1 MIEKI
6 IAGSARNF
14 LLVGIFVAVIIAVGT
29 YALRNTPLDAIPD
42 LSDVQVIVFTEWP
55 GRAPNLVEDQ
65 VTYPIV
71 STMLSAP
78 KVKVVRGYS
87 YFGMSFVYIIFQD
100 GTDMYWAR
108 SRVLE
113 YMNGLAGKLPAGVA
127 PVLGPDATGVGWAYE
142 YALVDRS
149 GRLNLQQLRS
159 LQDWSLRYWLRAVP
173 GVADV
178 ASIGGYVKQ
187 YQIEIDPNKLLAYGI
202 PLDEVMKAVQTSN
215 NDVGGRVL
223 EFNGTEYMVR
233 GRGYVGKPEDLGKV
247 VLRASEGGTPVL
259 LRDVARVQLGPDMR
273 RGTAELNGLGEA
285 VGGIVIVRFGE
296 NSLKVLEA
304 VKEKL
309 KQVAPALPKGV
320 EVVPAYDR
328 SHLIEESIRTL
339 KEKLVEESIIVSLVC
354 ILFLFHFRSALVAI
368 LTLPLAL
375 LMSFTAMYFLGTS
388 SNIMSL
394 GGIAIAIG
402 AMVDATIVM
411 VENAHKRLEHAPPG
425 SDRRQIIIEAAQEVG
440 KPLFYSLLII
450 TVSFLPVF
458 TLEAQEGRLFRPLAF
473 TKTFSMLFA
482 SLLSVT
488 VAPALM
494 LLLIRGRIV
503 AESKNPIN
511 RFLIALYRP
520 IFRGAYRIR
529 WVVLAAS
536 LVALIATWPVF
547 KTLGNE
553 FMPPLYEGTLL
564 FMPAS
569 LPGLSVTEAQSLLQK
584 QDRILKSFP
593 EVESVFGKAG
603 SSESATDPAPMEMM
617 ETLVALKPQSQWPR
631 GMTKDKLV
639 DKMDKALRIPGV
651 SNGWTM
657 PIAGRIDMLTT
668 GIRTPVGIKIF
679 GPDLAVIEQ
688 IGKEIESS
696 VKMIPGTRN
705 VYAER
710 VTGGYYFD
718 FDIDR
723 DQIARYGL
731 RIGDVES
738 VIESAI
744 GGENISQTIEGRERY
759 PINLRY
765 PRDFRST
772 PNALDRVLISTPSGA
787 QIPLTQVARINMHK
801 GAPVV
806 RSEAAQITGWVFVDV
821 AGRDIGSYVDEAMRV
836 VKQKVN
842 VPTGYNLVWSGQYEY
857 MQRAKERLKIMV
869 PLTLLLVVLLLY
881 LNFRAIPQTLIVL
894 LSIPFAVV
902 GAVWLLA
909 ALKYN
914 MSVAVWVGIIALAGV
929 AAETGVVMIVY
940 LDEAYEHRKAAGT
953 MNTPQDLH
961 EAIFEGAVQ
970 RVRPKVMT
978 VMAIMMGLLPIMWSS
993 GTGADVMKRIAAPMI
1008 GGMVSST
1015 VLTLIL
1021 IPIIYEFWR
1030 GRAMRKASAAE
1041 KAMVSHGLE
1050 SQSTSV

>member
-1 MIEKI
+1 MIEKL
-6 IAGSARNF
+6 IAASARNLF
-14 LLVGIFVAVIIAVGT
+14 FVALGVLVIIGLGIWAVKS
-29 YALRNTPLDAIPD
+29 TPLDALPD
-42 LSDVQVIVFTEWP
+42 LSDVQVIVFTEWS
-55 GRAPNLVEDQ
+55 GRAPSLVEDQ

-100 GTDMYWAR
+100 GTDIYWAR

-127 PVLGPDATGVGWAYE
+127 PVLGPDATGVGWAFE
-142 YALVDRS
+142 YAVVDRS
-149 GRLNLQQLRS
+149 NKLNLQELRT
-159 LQDWSLRYWLRAVP
+159 LQDWSIRYWLRAVP

-178 ASIGGYVKQ
+178 ASLGGYVKQ
-187 YQIEIDPNKLLAYGI
+187 YQVEVHPNKLLAYGI
-202 PLDEVMKAVQTSN
+202 PLDDVMKAIQASN

-223 EFNGTEYMVR
+223 EFNGTEFMVR
-233 GRGYVGKPEDLGKV
+233 GRGYVRKPEDLEKV
-247 VLRASEGGTPVL
+247 VLTVNEKGTPVL

-273 RGTAELNGLGEA
+273 RGAAELNGLGEA

-296 NSLKVLEA
+296 NSLKVIES
-304 VKEKL
+304 VKAKI
-309 KQVAPALPKGV
+309 KQVSRALPQGV
-320 EVVPAYDR
+320 EIVPVYDR
-328 SHLIEESIRTL
+328 STLIEESIKTL
-339 KEKLVEESIIVSLVC
+339 KEKLIEESIIVSLVC
-354 ILFLFHFRSALVAI
+354 IIFLFHFRSALVAI

-375 LMSFTAMYFLGTS
+375 LLSFTAMHFLGLS

-425 SDRRQIIIEAAQEVG
+425 SDRSEVIIQAAKEVG

-482 SLLSVT
+482 SLLSIT

-494 LLLIRGRIV
+494 VLLIRGRIR
-503 AESKNPIN
+503 AEAKNPIN
-511 RFLIALYRP
+511 RFLIAVYRP
-520 IFRGAYRIR
+520 VFRFAYRWRKATLGVSI
-529 WVVLAAS
+529 LA
-536 LVALIATWPVF
+536 LALTVPVF
-547 KTLGNE
+547 RTLGNE

-569 LPGLSVTEAQSLLQK
+569 LPGLSITEAQALLQK
-584 QDRILKSFP
+584 QDKILKSFP

-617 ETLVALKPQSQWPR
+617 ETLVALKPESQWR
-631 GMTKDKLV
+631 KGMTPAKLV
-639 DKMDKALRIPGV
+639 GEMDRAVRLPGV
-651 SNGWTM
+651 SNSWTM

-679 GPDLAVIEQ
+679 GPDLNVIQSIGQQ
-688 IGKEIESS
+688 IEGAL
-696 VKMIPGTRN
+696 KMIPGTRN

-710 VTGGYYFD
+710 VSGGYFYD
-718 FDIDR
+718 FDINR
-723 DQIARYGL
+723 DEIARYGL
-731 RIGDVES
+731 RVGDVEAI
-738 VIESAI
+738 IESAI
-744 GGENISQTIEGRERY
+744 GGENISQTVEGRERY

-772 PNALDRVLISTPSGA
+772 PNALERVLVSTPTGV
-787 QIPLTQVARINMHK
+787 QIPLGQLAKISPRM
-801 GAPVV
+801 GPPVV
-806 RSEAAQITGWVFVDV
+806 RTEAAQITGWVFVDV
-821 AGRDIGSYVDEAMRV
+821 TGRDIGGYVAEAMKAV
-836 VKQKVN
+836 EAKVK

-857 MQRAKERLKIMV
+857 MQRAKERLKLMV
-869 PLTLLLVVLLLY
+869 PLTLFLVILLLY
-881 LNFRAIPQTLIVL
+881 FNFRAVPQTLIVL
-894 LSIPFAVV
+894 LSIPFAIL
-902 GAVWLLA
+902 GAIWLLA
-909 ALKYN
+909 TLQYN

-940 LDEAYEHRKAAGT
+940 LDEAYELRKGAGT
-953 MNTPQDLH
+953 LRTRQDLH
-961 EAIFEGAVQ
+961 EAVFEGAVQ
-970 RVRPKVMT
+970 RVRPKIMT
-978 VMAIMMGLLPIMWSS
+978 VMAIMMGLLPIMWSY

-1015 VLTLIL
+1015 VLTLVL

-1030 GRAMRKASAAE
+1030 ARSLPKGAAIE
-1041 KAMVSHGLE
+1041 IAGAELKP
-1050 SQSTSV
+1050 

>member
-6 IAGSARNF
+6 IGASARNF
-14 LLVGIFVAVIIAVGT
+14 LLVAIGVVVIIGWGI
-29 YALRNTPLDAIPD
+29 YSIRKTPLDAIPD
-42 LSDVQVIVFTEWP
+42 LSDVQVILFTEWP
-55 GRAPNLVEDQ
+55 GRAPSLVEDQ

-71 STMLSAP
+71 SRMLSAP

-113 YMNGLAGKLPAGVA
+113 YMNGLSGKLPAGVG
-127 PVLGPDATGVGWAYE
+127 PVLGPDATGVGWAFE
-142 YALVDRS
+142 YALIDRS
-149 GRLNLQQLRS
+149 NKLNLQELRS
-159 LQDWSLRYWLRAVP
+159 LQDWSLQYWLRAVP

-187 YQIEIDPNKLLAYGI
+187 YQIEINPNKLLAFGI
-202 PLDEVMKAVQTSN
+202 PLDDVMQAIQTSN

-233 GRGYVGKPEDLGKV
+233 GRGYVRGVEDLEKIA
-247 VLRASEGGTPVL
+247 LATNEQGTPIL
-259 LRDVARVQLGPDMR
+259 LRDVARVALGPDMR
-273 RGTAELNGLGEA
+273 RGAAELNGLGEA

-296 NSLKVLEA
+296 NSLKVIED
-304 VKEKL
+304 VKAKI
-309 KQVAPALPKGV
+309 KQVSRSLPKGV
-320 EVVPAYDR
+320 EIVPVYDR
-328 SHLIEESIRTL
+328 SELIRDSIKTL
-339 KEKLVEESIIVSLVC
+339 KEKLIEESIIVSLVC
-354 ILFLFHFRSALVAI
+354 LLFLFHFRSSLVAI

-375 LMSFTAMYFLGTS
+375 LMSFTAMHLLGLS

-402 AMVDATIVM
+402 AMVDAAIVM
-411 VENAHKRLEHAPPG
+411 IENAHKRLEHAPAG
-425 SDRRQIIIEAAQEVG
+425 ADRREVIIQAAKEVG

-458 TLEAQEGRLFRPLAF
+458 SLEAQEGRLFRPLAF

-482 SLLSVT
+482 SVLSVT
-488 VAPALM
+488 VAPVLM
-494 LLLIRGRIV
+494 LLLIRGKIV
-503 AESKNPIN
+503 AEARNPIN
-511 RFLIALYRP
+511 RFLIAIYRP
-520 IFRGAYRIR
+520 VFRFAYRWR
-529 WVVLAAS
+529 AAVLAVS
-536 LVALIATWPVF
+536 ALAVLATFPIF
-547 KTLGNE
+547 ARLGSE
-553 FMPPLYEGTLL
+553 FMPRLYEGTLL
-564 FMPAS
+564 YMPSS
-569 LPGLSVTEAQSLLQK
+569 LPGLSITEAQALLQK
-584 QDRILKSFP
+584 QDKVLKSFP

-617 ETLVALKPQSQWPR
+617 ETLIALKPESQWR
-631 GMTKDKLV
+631 KGMTPARLIDELDRAV
-639 DKMDKALRIPGV
+639 RMPGV
-651 SNGWTM
+651 SNAWTM
-657 PIAGRIDMLTT
+657 PIAGRTDMLTT

-679 GPDLAVIEQ
+679 GPDLAVIQSIGQQ
-688 IGKEIESS
+688 IEGA
-696 VKMIPGTRN
+696 VKMVPGTRN

-710 VTGGYYFD
+710 VTGGYFYD
-718 FDIDR
+718 FEINR
-723 DQIARYGL
+723 DEIARYGL
-731 RIGDVES
+731 RVGDVEA

-759 PINLRY
+759 PINVRY
-765 PRDFRST
+765 PRDFRNS
-772 PNALDRVLISTPSGA
+772 PEVLERVLISTPGGA
-787 QIPLTQVARINMHK
+787 QIPLAQVARISPRM

-821 AGRDIGSYVDEAMRV
+821 VGRDIGSYVKDAMRAV
-836 VKQKVN
+836 GEKVKL
-842 VPTGYNLVWSGQYEY
+842 PAGYNLVWSGQYEY

-881 LNFRAIPQTLIVL
+881 FNFRALPQTAIVL

-909 ALKYN
+909 LLQYN
-914 MSVAVWVGIIALAGV
+914 LSVAVWVGIIALAGV

-940 LDEAYEHRKAAGT
+940 LDEAYHHSLAAGT
-953 MNTPQDLH
+953 LRTRADLH
-961 EAIFEGAVQ
+961 EAVFEGAVQ

-978 VMAIMMGLLPIMWSS
+978 VMAIMMGLLPIMWSH
-993 GTGADVMKRIAAPMI
+993 GTGADVMKRIAAPMV

-1015 VLTLIL
+1015 VLTLVL

-1030 GRAMRKASAAE
+1030 ARSLPKEAA
-1041 KAMVSHGLE
+1041 LE
-1050 SQSTSV
+1050 IAGAESKP

>member
-1 MIEKI
+1 MIEKL
-6 IAGSARNF
+6 IAASARNLF
-14 LLVGIFVAVIIAVGT
+14 FVALGVLVIIGVGVYAVKK
-29 YALRNTPLDAIPD
+29 TPLDALPD

-65 VTYPIV
+65 VSYPIV

-100 GTDMYWAR
+100 GTDIYWAR

-113 YMNGLAGKLPAGVA
+113 YMNGLAGKLPSGVA
-127 PVLGPDATGVGWAYE
+127 PVLGPDATGVGWAYQ
-142 YALVDRS
+142 YAVVDRS
-149 GRLNLQQLRS
+149 NRLNLQELRT
-159 LQDWSLRYWLRAVP
+159 LQDWSIRYWLRAVP

-178 ASIGGYVKQ
+178 ASLGGYVKQ
-187 YQIEIDPNKLLAYGI
+187 YQVEIHPTKLLAYGI
-202 PLDEVMKAVQTSN
+202 PLDEVMKAIQMSN

-233 GRGYVGKPEDLGKV
+233 GRGYVRKPEDLEKV
-247 VLRASEGGTPVL
+247 VLRVNEQGTPVL

-273 RGTAELNGLGEA
+273 RGAAELDGLGEA

-296 NSLKVLEA
+296 NSLEVIES
-304 VKEKL
+304 VKAKI
-309 KQVAPALPKGV
+309 KQVSKALPQGV
-320 EVVPAYDR
+320 EIVPVYDR
-328 SHLIEESIRTL
+328 STLIEESIKTL
-339 KEKLVEESIIVSLVC
+339 REKLIEESIIVSLVC

-375 LMSFTAMYFLGTS
+375 LMSFTAMHALGLS

-402 AMVDATIVM
+402 AMVDAAIVM

-425 SDRRQIIIEAAQEVG
+425 SDRRQVIIQAAQEVG

-482 SLLSVT
+482 SLLSIT

-503 AESKNPIN
+503 AEAKNPIN
-511 RFLIALYRP
+511 RFLIAIYRP
-520 IFRGAYRIR
+520 VFRFAYRWR
-529 WVVLAAS
+529 KTTLVAS
-536 LVALIATWPVF
+536 LLALALTVPVF
-547 KTLGNE
+547 RMLGNE

-564 FMPAS
+564 FMPTT
-569 LPGLSVTEAQSLLQK
+569 LPGLSITSAQALLQK
-584 QDRILKSFP
+584 QDKILKSFP

-617 ETLVALKPQSQWPR
+617 ETLVALKPESEWR
-631 GMTKDKLV
+631 KGMTPEKLI
-639 DKMDKALRIPGV
+639 DAMDRAVKLPGV
-651 SNGWTM
+651 SNAWTM
-657 PIAGRIDMLTT
+657 PIKGRIDMLTT

-679 GPDLAVIEQ
+679 GPDLNVIQSIGQQ
-688 IGKEIESS
+688 IEAA
-696 VKMIPGTRN
+696 VKMVPGTRN

-710 VTGGYYFD
+710 VSGGYFYD
-718 FDIDR
+718 FDINR
-723 DQIARYGL
+723 DEIARYGL
-731 RIGDVES
+731 RVGDVEAI
-738 VIESAI
+738 IESAI
-744 GGENISQTIEGRERY
+744 GGQNISQTVEGRERY

-772 PNALDRVLISTPSGA
+772 PNALERVLVSTATGV
-787 QIPLTQVARINMHK
+787 QIPLGQLAKISPRM
-801 GAPVV
+801 GPPVV
-806 RSEAAQITGWVFVDV
+806 RSEGAQITGWVFVDV
-821 AGRDIGSYVDEAMRV
+821 TGRDIGGYVANAMKAVEAK
-836 VKQKVN
+836 VK
-842 VPTGYNLVWSGQYEY
+842 VPAGYNMVWSGQYEY
-857 MQRAKERLKIMV
+857 MQRAKERLKLMV
-869 PLTLLLVVLLLY
+869 PLTLFLVVLLLY
-881 LNFRAIPQTLIVL
+881 LNFRSVPQTLIVL
-894 LSIPFAVV
+894 LSVPFALL
-902 GAVWLLA
+902 GAIWLLA
-909 ALKYN
+909 GLQYN
-914 MSVAVWVGIIALAGV
+914 LSVAVWVGIIALAGV

-940 LDEAYEHRKAAGT
+940 LDQAYETRKAAGT
-953 MNTPQDLH
+953 LRTPQDLH
-961 EAIFEGAVQ
+961 EAVFEGAVQ
-970 RVRPKVMT
+970 RVRPKIMT
-978 VMAIMMGLLPIMWSS
+978 VMAIMMGLLPIMWSH
-993 GTGADVMKRIAAPMI
+993 GAGADVMKRIAAPMI

-1015 VLTLIL
+1015 VLTLVL

-1030 GRAMRKASAAE
+1030 ARSLPKGA
-1041 KAMVSHGLE
+1041 GLE
-1050 SQSTSV
+1050 IAGGESQP

>member
-14 LLVGIFVAVIIAVGT
+14 LLVGIFVAVIIAAGT
-29 YALRNTPLDAIPD
+29 WAVRNTPLDAIPD

-113 YMNGLAGKLPAGVA
+113 YMNGLAGKLPTGVA
-127 PVLGPDATGVGWAYE
+127 PVLGPDATGVGWAFE

-149 GRLNLQQLRS
+149 GRLNLQELRS

-247 VLRASEGGTPVL
+247 VLRASAGGTPVL

-273 RGTAELNGLGEA
+273 RGTAELDGLGEA

-296 NSLKVLEA
+296 NSLGVIEA
-304 VKEKL
+304 VKERI
-309 KQVAPALPKGV
+309 KQIAPALPKGV
-320 EVVPAYDR
+320 EVVPVYDR

-339 KEKLVEESIIVSLVC
+339 KEKLIEESIIVSLVC

-482 SLLSVT
+482 SLLSIT

-511 RFLIALYRP
+511 RFLIAVYRP
-520 IFRGAYRIR
+520 LFRAAYRFR

-536 LVALIATWPVF
+536 LAALIVTWPVF

-639 DKMDKALRIPGV
+639 DEMDKALRIPGV

-688 IGKEIESS
+688 IGKEIESA

-718 FDIDR
+718 FEIDR

-731 RIGDVES
+731 RIGDVEA

-744 GGENISQTIEGRERY
+744 GGENISQTFEGRERY

-772 PNALDRVLISTPSGA
+772 PNALERVLISTPSGA
-787 QIPLTQVARINMHK
+787 QIPLAQVARINMHK

-821 AGRDIGSYVDEAMRV
+821 TGRDIGSYVDDAMRV
-836 VKQKVN
+836 VKQKVS

-894 LSIPFAVV
+894 LSIPFAII

-909 ALKYN
+909 ALQYN

-1030 GRAMRKASAAE
+1030 GRAMRKAPAVE
-1041 KAMVSHGLE
+1041 KAMVSH
-1050 SQSTSV
+1050 VV

>member
-1 MIEKI
+1 MIEKL
-6 IAGSARNF
+6 IAASARNLF
-14 LLVGIFVAVIIAVGT
+14 FVALGVLVIIGVGVYAVKK
-29 YALRNTPLDAIPD
+29 TPLDALPD

-100 GTDMYWAR
+100 GTDIYWAR

-113 YMNGLAGKLPAGVA
+113 YMNGLAGKLPSGVA
-127 PVLGPDATGVGWAYE
+127 PVLGPDATGVGWAFQ
-142 YALVDRS
+142 YAVVDRS
-149 GRLNLQQLRS
+149 NRLNLQELRT
-159 LQDWSLRYWLRAVP
+159 LQDWSIRYWLRAVP

-178 ASIGGYVKQ
+178 ASLGGYVKQ
-187 YQIEIDPNKLLAYGI
+187 YQVEIHPNKLLAYGI
-202 PLDEVMKAVQTSN
+202 PLDDVMKAIQMSN

-233 GRGYVGKPEDLGKV
+233 GRGYVRKPEDLEKV
-247 VLRASEGGTPVL
+247 VLAVNEKGIPVL

-273 RGTAELNGLGEA
+273 RGAAELDGLGEA

-296 NSLKVLEA
+296 NSLKVIEN
-304 VKEKL
+304 VKAKI
-309 KQVAPALPKGV
+309 KQVSKALPKGV
-320 EVVPAYDR
+320 EIVPVYDR
-328 SHLIEESIRTL
+328 STLIEESIKTL
-339 KEKLVEESIIVSLVC
+339 KEKLIEESIIVSLVC
-354 ILFLFHFRSALVAI
+354 IVFLFHFRSALVAI

-375 LMSFTAMYFLGTS
+375 LLSFTAMHSLGLS

-402 AMVDATIVM
+402 AMVDAAIVM
-411 VENAHKRLEHAPPG
+411 VENAHKRLEHAPAG
-425 SDRRQIIIEAAQEVG
+425 ADRREVIIQAAKEVG

-482 SLLSVT
+482 SLLSIT

-503 AESKNPIN
+503 AEAKNPIN
-511 RFLIALYRP
+511 RFLIAVYQP
-520 IFRGAYRIR
+520 VFRFAYRWR
-529 WVVLAAS
+529 KATLGVSLLA
-536 LVALIATWPVF
+536 LALTVPVF
-547 KTLGNE
+547 RTLGNE

-564 FMPAS
+564 FMPTS
-569 LPGLSVTEAQSLLQK
+569 LPGLSITSAQALLQK
-584 QDRILKSFP
+584 QDKILKSFP

-617 ETLVALKPQSQWPR
+617 ETLVALKPESQWRKGVTPE
-631 GMTKDKLV
+631 KLI
-639 DKMDKALRIPGV
+639 DEMDRAVRLPGV
-651 SNGWTM
+651 SNAWTM
-657 PIAGRIDMLTT
+657 PIKGRIDMLTT

-679 GPDLAVIEQ
+679 GPDLNVIQSIGQQ
-688 IGKEIESS
+688 IEGA
-696 VKMIPGTRN
+696 VKMVPGTRN

-710 VTGGYYFD
+710 VSGGYFYD
-718 FDIDR
+718 FDINR
-723 DQIARYGL
+723 DEIARYGL
-731 RIGDVES
+731 RVGDVEA

-744 GGENISQTIEGRERY
+744 GGENISQTVEGRERY

-772 PNALDRVLISTPSGA
+772 PNALERVLVSTPTGV
-787 QIPLTQVARINMHK
+787 QIPLGQLVKISPRM
-801 GAPVV
+801 GPPVV

-821 AGRDIGSYVDEAMRV
+821 TDHDIGSYVDEAMKV
-836 VKQKVN
+836 VEAKVK
-842 VPTGYNLVWSGQYEY
+842 VPAGYNLVWSGQYEY
-857 MQRAKERLKIMV
+857 MQRAKERLKLMV
-869 PLTLLLVVLLLY
+869 PLTLFLVILLLY
-881 LNFRAIPQTLIVL
+881 FNFRAVPQTLIVL
-894 LSIPFAVV
+894 LSIPFAIL
-902 GAVWLLA
+902 GAIWLLA
-909 ALKYN
+909 ALQYN

-940 LDEAYEHRKAAGT
+940 LDEAYELRKGAGT
-953 MNTPQDLH
+953 LRTRQDLH
-961 EAIFEGAVQ
+961 EAVFEGAVQ
-970 RVRPKVMT
+970 RVRPKIMT
-978 VMAIMMGLLPIMWSS
+978 VMAIMMGLLPIMWSH
-993 GTGADVMKRIAAPMI
+993 GAGADVMKRIAAPMI

-1015 VLTLIL
+1015 VLTLVL
-1021 IPIIYEFWR
+1021 IPIIYEYWR
-1030 GRAMRKASAAE
+1030 ARGLSKGPSGSNTGASHRQE
-1041 KAMVSHGLE
+1041 DI
-1050 SQSTSV
+1050 